1 MNIKISEPNEA
12 PLPLVYTKQKKR
24 VMFDMTP
31 KQAPSDETTTNP
43 NHIDLQVENLE
54 ESDYENFKKPT
65 SFQD

>member
-1 MNIKISEPNEA
+1 M
-12 PLPLVYTKQKKR
+12 VYTKQKKR

-65 SFQD
+65 SFQE